1 MPPKPYEPPTLQR
14 RREHLCFRAPEP
26 ITIDGQLDKSAWRAA
41 PWTEDFVDIEGDMR
55 PKPGHRTR
63 AKMLWDDEFLYV
75 GAEMEEPHLWGTL
88 TDHDSIV
95 YHDNDFE
102 VFLNPTGDNHNYYEL
117 EINALGT
124 VFDLYLPKP
133 YRDGG
138 PADHGWNVVGL
149 RKGIRLDGT
158 LNDPRDLDRGWSVE
172 LAFPWRAF
180 DRHVR
185 REGRFVPAGP
195 PRAGEQW
202 RVNFSRVNWDLEVAD
217 GAYRK
222 VAGRPEHNWVWSP
235 QGLIDMH
242 RPERWGVVQ
251 FSEAEAGSESA
262 ARERV
267 ASDHTGAARDLL
279 HTTYYAQARH
289 KAERGTW
296 ARELSTLVHEGSLG
310 ASAAAVT
317 VLRSTPDGWE
327 AWTPAG
333 GRRVWIRQDSLVWV
347 D

>member
-1 MPPKPYEPPTLQR
+1 MPPKPYDPPTVQR
-14 RREHLCFRAPEP
+14 RREYTCFRAPEA
-26 ITIDGQLDKSAWRAA
+26 IEIDGDLRKPAWRAA
-41 PWTEDFVDIEGDMR
+41 PWTEAFVDIEGDAR
-55 PKPGHRTR
+55 PMPRHQTR
-63 AKMLWDDEFLYV
+63 VKMLWDDECLYV
-75 GAEMEEPHLWGTL
+75 AAEMDEPHLWGTL
-88 TDHDSIV
+88 TEHDSIV

-124 VFDLYLPKP
+124 VFDLHLAKP

-138 PADHGWNVVGL
+138 PADHDWNVVGL
-149 RKGIRLDGT
+149 RKGVRLDGT
-158 LNDPRDLDRGWSVE
+158 LNTPHDVDRGWSVE

-185 REGRFVPAGP
+185 RDGEYVPAAP

-202 RVNFSRVNWDLEVAD
+202 RVNFSRVQWDLDVID
-217 GAYRK
+217 GQYRK

-242 RPERWGVVQ
+242 RPEMWGTVQ
-251 FSEAEAGSESA
+251 FSHAKAGSEAA
-262 ARERV
+262 AREHVLADRT
-267 ASDHTGAARDLL
+267 ATARHIL
-279 HTTYYAQARH
+279 HATYYAQARH
-289 KAERGTW
+289 KAERGRW
-296 ARELSTLVHEGSLG
+296 ANDLSTLVHLGWLG
-310 ASAAAVT
+310 AGAAAVT
-317 VLRSTPDGWE
+317 VLRATPDGWD
-327 AWTPAG
+327 AWTSEA